1 MAAGIALN
9 VGIRR
14 AVRGVLLCAAIL
26 VGANAVA
33 AVGNPC
39 DDSLTRRIPLRPSDA
54 PGGRQ
59 FAERIESMS
68 GQERET
74 LVQQQLLS
82 GNVPDFLRHLRPV
95 YLRTNQTGDQNA
107 ELVVCAAPDY
117 LAIGSDQDF
126 LLIPVQLET
135 ALTTAGRF
143 DLSLPTPR
151 IVDAIYAQAA
161 VQFVPQPLPAG
172 DTMRSTAYFQ
182 RHNTMIE
189 AQRAALGVAPGL
201 LSAGHKKDLVITNRL
216 WSNLDRVAIYGWEL
230 IGGAPIQPLSTVHG
244 WRYVDYS
251 HGARLIST
259 HVFVNG
265 RPRLLNEVLADPR
278 LASAL
283 SSEGVISDVRGLM
296 ERLVAVA
303 DVPPR

>member
-1 MAAGIALN
+1 
-9 VGIRR
+9 
-14 AVRGVLLCAAIL
+14 
-26 VGANAVA
+26 
-33 AVGNPC
+33 
-39 DDSLTRRIPLRPSDA
+39 
-54 PGGRQ
+54 
-59 FAERIESMS
+59 MS

-303 DVPPR
+303 DVPLR